1 MPTSSAG
8 PRVLYWFRTD
18 LRVHDSPALHAAL
31 SLRPR
36 VLYPIWCWDPHYV
49 RHARVGPNRWR
60 FLLECQ
66 ADLSA
71 ALTRLNPAQRLL
83 VLRAA
88 PRAVLPRLFEEWG
101 ITHLVFEKDT
111 DSYAAERDKEI
122 VELAQEA
129 GVEVVVETGRTL
141 WDPEEVVKAHGGKPT
156 MSLNSFMKATKNL
169 PDPPQ
174 PFPVPDSLP
183 DPGELTLSFENE
195 KPNDDYDLN
204 EDDFSVPTLE
214 ELGIPESSVTT
225 PHRGGESVALKNL
238 ADLLEKKE
246 YIATFQ
252 KPQTAPTAFEPA
264 STTLLSP
271 HLHFGSL
278 GVRQFLHDVQRATE
292 AYSGAKKASQPPTN
306 LPGQLYFRDMYFAV
320 QHAVGPA
327 FAGTVGNPVT
337 RYIPWHLPSSIPPSP
352 TTPYTIDSPAAHAWF
367 LRWAWGITG
376 FPFVDALMRQLRQE
390 GWIHHLGRHMVAC
403 FLTRGG
409 AYVDWERGAEVFA
422 ELLLDHEPACNA
434 GNWMWLSCTAF
445 FSQYYRCYSP
455 VAFGKKWDKNGDFV
469 RRYVPELAALPDKYI
484 YEPHLA
490 PEATQV
496 KAGCV
501 VKPLE
506 EGVLPDLGVAH
517 APPPPPRSD
526 LLPLKSRGLGEK
538 YYPSPMFDFAER
550 RDFCI
555 ARMKEAYKAGL
566 HGDDPRVLD
575 GTARD
580 ELFGGIEDP
589 AGNGDETEGEQEK
602 DISTLKRKRKSG
614 RNAQG
619 NLSGWVKKGRKD

>member
-1 MPTSSAG
+1 MSTTS
-8 PRVLYWFRTD
+8 PRVLYWSRTD
-18 LRVHDSPALHAAL
+18 LRTHDSPALHAAL
-31 SLRPR
+31 SLQP
-36 VLYPIWCWDPHYV
+36 PP
-49 RHARVGPNRWR
+49 AR
-60 FLLECQ
+60 
-66 ADLSA
+66 A
-71 ALTRLNPAQRLL
+71 TRGA
-83 VLRAA
+83 
-88 PRAVLPRLFEEWG
+88 RAVLPRLFEEWR

-122 VELAQEA
+122 VELAKEA

-156 MSLNSFMKATKNL
+156 MSLSAFMKATKTL
-169 PDPPQ
+169 SDPSEPL
-174 PFPVPDSLP
+174 PVPDSLP

-195 KPNDDYDLN
+195 KPSDDYDLN
-204 EDDFSVPTLE
+204 EVHRCSHPDESYVGIRGPKDDFSVPTLE
-214 ELGIPESSVTT
+214 ELGIPEPSVTT
-225 PHRGGESVALKNL
+225 PHRGGESIALKNL
-238 ADLLEKKE
+238 ADLLENKE

-252 KPQTAPTAFEPA
+252 KPQTPPTAFEPA

-278 GVRQFLHDVQRATE
+278 SVRKFLYDVQRATE
-292 AYSGAKKASQPPTN
+292 AYSGPKKASQPPTN
-306 LPGQLYFRDMYFAV
+306 LPGQLYFRDMYFAA
-320 QHAVGPA
+320 QHAIGPA
-327 FAGTVGNPVT
+327 FAGTVGNPTT

-352 TTPYTIDSPAAHAWF
+352 TTPYTIDSPTAHAWF

-445 FSQYYRCYSP
+445 FAQYYRCYSP
-455 VAFGKKWDKNGDFV
+455 VAFGKKWDKSGDFV
-469 RRYVPELAALPDKYI
+469 RRYVPELAAFPDKYI

-490 PEATQV
+490 PEETQK

-506 EGVLPDLGVAH
+506 EGILPDLGVAH
-517 APPPPPRSD
+517 APPPPPGGD
-526 LLPLKSRGLGEK
+526 LLPLKSQHLGEK

-575 GTARD
+575 GKARD
-580 ELFGGIEDP
+580 ELFGGLDDP
-589 AGNGDETEGEQEK
+589 DSNGDETGGGQEK
-602 DISTLKRKRKSG
+602 DGSTLKRKRTSG
-614 RNAQG
+614 SNAQG
-619 NLSGWVKKGRKD
+619 NLSGWLKKGRKD